1 MKQIVLILFLCIAG
15 CSFVWGQDVNYYRNP
30 DRIYL
35 DSKDGHQGA
44 FLWKMKKAGDV
55 TAGAEAV
62 SKPGYE
68 TGDWM
73 PAVVPVL
80 YLILLYIT
88 KYIPNLIMD

>member
-1 MKQIVLILFLCIAG
+1 MKQIVLILFLCIVG
-15 CSFVWGQDVNYYRNP
+15 CSFVWGQDANYYRNP

-55 TAGAEAV
+55 TACAEAV
-62 SKPGYE
+62 SKPGYK

-73 PAVVPVL
+73 PAIVPGTVL
-80 YLILLYIT
+80 NSLVY
-88 KYIPNLIMD
+88 N

>member
-15 CSFVWGQDVNYYRNP
+15 WFFLYKRDVIIIVIP
-30 DRIYL
+30 IGFIL
-35 DSKDGHQGA
+35 DSKDGHRGIP
-44 FLWKMKKAGDV
+44 LKMKKAGDV

-73 PAVVPVL
+73 PAVVP
-80 YLILLYIT
+80 YCT
-88 KYIPNLIMD
+88 

>member
-1 MKQIVLILFLCIAG
+1 MKQIVLFILCIAG

-62 SKPGYE
+62 SKPDMRQV
-68 TGDWM
+68 TGCRRLFR
-73 PAVVPVL
+73 VL